1 MPQMRVFIAEFIP
14 LAATLRVSPYVN
26 SRRQLDVVWVVF
38 GPFDLLSL
46 ASACRLSAVD
56 RVPPADQLTTESP
69 GLPHWW
75 LPAVAARFFCLILQS
90 RPISNRINRSATL
103 DACHIG
109 CLSHWLPVT
118 LDACHIGCLSHWMPA
133 SCYCTCVVLPH
144 STTLCRYS
152 GVQLLGDSQAACK
165 VSWDVYAGLDM
176 AIKTDPIQ
184 FKYVTPPAPH
194 CAPRQPLPATL
205 ALLAFSR

>member
-1 MPQMRVFIAEFIP
+1 MLAHLKLPLAHTSRRIRIHIQAYIQAHTAGGRLVPLLILAHLWQASVMPQMRVFIAEFIP

-118 LDACHIGCLSHWMPA
+118 LDACHIGCLPA
-133 SCYCTCVVLPH
+133 
-144 STTLCRYS
+144 
-152 GVQLLGDSQAACK
+152 
-165 VSWDVYAGLDM
+165 
-176 AIKTDPIQ
+176 
-184 FKYVTPPAPH
+184 VTAH
-194 CAPRQPLPATL
+194 V
-205 ALLAFSR
+205 